1 MTILRLTCADT
12 LLHKIAMSVRF
23 ELFVDAFQALGERL
37 LKDSPGWEVRFETPP
52 GAYLHLSKPN
62 WGDDNMDG
70 VHLEAY
76 VSETGECGRGEAV
89 VALHCERGCPGG
101 DRESLITALAQRVQS
116 ACEEFPK
123 GASPVLVRGVQ
134 DCTVVES
141 RFAFSMRDETEVRFV
156 VDGVEDDLKRLQHVV
171 APHVD
176 AKARSAALTLAQVLA
191 RVPARAAM
199 PMGLG
204 PAPRPLPARRRLL
217 LAPMMQLAA

>member
-1 MTILRLTCADT
+1 MTTTFMGFMRCDDP
-12 LLHKIAMSVRF
+12 LLHKIAMSGRF
-23 ELFVDAFQALGERL
+23 EPFVDAFQALGERL

-76 VSETGECGRGEAV
+76 VSETGEGGRGEAV
-89 VALHCERGCPGG
+89 VALHCEKGCPGG

-116 ACEEFPK
+116 ACEELPK
-123 GASPVLVRGVQ
+123 GTPPVLVRGVK

-141 RFAFSMRDETEVRFV
+141 RFAFFVPDESEVRLV
-156 VDGVEDDLKRLQHVV
+156 VDSVEDKLKGLQRAV

-176 AKARSAALTLAQVLA
+176 AVIEEL
-191 RVPARAAM
+191 
-199 PMGLG
+199 
-204 PAPRPLPARRRLL
+204 RR
-217 LAPMMQLAA
+217 

>member
-1 MTILRLTCADT
+1 MTTESERFLGAQQLLKIFLPYPCAKFFVTILRLTCADT

-141 RFAFSMRDETEVRFV
+141 RFAFSMRDEPEVRFV
-156 VDGVEDDLKRLQHVV
+156 VDGVEDDLKRLQRVV

-176 AKARSAALTLAQVLA
+176 AVVDNL
-191 RVPARAAM
+191 
-199 PMGLG
+199 
-204 PAPRPLPARRRLL
+204 RR
-217 LAPMMQLAA
+217 

>member
-1 MTILRLTCADT
+1 
-12 LLHKIAMSVRF
+12 
-23 ELFVDAFQALGERL
+23 
-37 LKDSPGWEVRFETPP
+37 
-52 GAYLHLSKPN
+52 
-62 WGDDNMDG
+62 MDG

-101 DRESLITALAQRVQS
+101 DRGSLITALAQRVQS

-141 RFAFSMRDETEVRFV
+141 RFAFSMRDEPEVRFV
-156 VDGVEDDLKRLQHVV
+156 VDGVEDDLKRLQRVV

-176 AKARSAALTLAQVLA
+176 AVVDNL
-191 RVPARAAM
+191 
-199 PMGLG
+199 
-204 PAPRPLPARRRLL
+204 RR
-217 LAPMMQLAA
+217 